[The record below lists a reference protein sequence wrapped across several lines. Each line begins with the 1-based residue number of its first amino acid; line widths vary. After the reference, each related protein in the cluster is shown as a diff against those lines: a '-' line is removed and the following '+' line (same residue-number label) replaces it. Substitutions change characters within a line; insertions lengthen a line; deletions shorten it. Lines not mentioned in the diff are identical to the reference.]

1 MDALKKKVKILQNLK
16 EKIIEFLD
24 QLYQLLP
31 TERDLISLRLM
42 FMDQIPMEDAMEI
55 MINRVYPHAA
65 MIESR
70 NEKFFLECTDIFE
83 GIGEHKVSYFKQLW
97 QSPQLD
103 EQDKEDL
110 WVWFNYFLKMVRKYQ
125 AAE

>member
-1 MDALKKKVKILQNLK
+1 MEALEQKVKILKNLK
-16 EKIIEFLD
+16 TKMIEFLD

-31 TERDLISLRLM
+31 AEKDLITLRIL

-55 MINRVYPHAA
+55 MINRVLPYATY
-65 MIESR
+65 IQTK

-83 GIGEHKVSYFKQLW
+83 GIGDHKVSYFKTLW
-97 QSPQLD
+97 QSEELD

-110 WVWFNYFLKMVRKYQ
+110 WVWFNYFLTLGKKYK
-125 AAE
+125 AIM